1 MQSFLILNI
10 IMNKDTSHF
19 DSHKNNFLKKISSER
34 RFSSNT
40 IDAYG
45 RDIDQFIDYCSD
57 SINQINQIDEY
68 IIRSYLSFS
77 HRRGL
82 TPKTIS
88 RKLSSIRS
96 LLDFLVDNHSI
107 SSNPA
112 KDIQAPKIPKRL
124 PSTLDADQVTS
135 LLSLKGNDF
144 LTIRDRA
151 ILELFYSSGLRL
163 SEVVG
168 LDLLD
173 IDLDDRVVRV
183 LGKGNKIR
191 IVPVGKYAIRAIK
204 EWLIKREIVK
214 MKKEKALFISKRGTR
229 ISPRAIQLRLK
240 VWSRKIGLGFDVHPH
255 MLRHSFAT
263 HILESSSDLR
273 AVQELLGHSSISST
287 QIYTH
292 LNFQHLA
299 QAYDKSHPRAKKID

>member
-1 MQSFLILNI
+1 M
-10 IMNKDTSHF
+10 
-19 DSHKNNFLKKISSER
+19 
-34 RFSSNT
+34 
-40 IDAYG
+40 
-45 RDIDQFIDYCSD
+45 
-57 SINQINQIDEY
+57 
-68 IIRSYLSFS
+68 
-77 HRRGL
+77 
-82 TPKTIS
+82 
-88 RKLSSIRS
+88 
-96 LLDFLVDNHSI
+96 
-107 SSNPA
+107 
-112 KDIQAPKIPKRL
+112 

-214 MKKEKALFISKRGTR
+214 MKKEKALFINE
-229 ISPRAIQLRLK
+229 A
-240 VWSRKIGLGFDVHPH
+240 
-255 MLRHSFAT
+255 
-263 HILESSSDLR
+263 
-273 AVQELLGHSSISST
+273 HSSQFST
-287 QIYTH
+287 LTLEESTPLLEFLFRHQI
-292 LNFQHLA
+292 
-299 QAYDKSHPRAKKID
+299 KSEFTCRFKWEKGSVAIWDNRCTLHNPINDYHGKRRLMHRITFSGDTPV